1 MPSEACEQSA
11 HGPLFCKPCLFS
23 RSDVQHLSNKASHMK
38 NLHVGGARVLCNSFD
53 AGTLD

>member
-1 MPSEACEQSA
+1 MSSEACEQSA
-11 HGPLFCKPCLFS
+11 HGPLFCKPCLCS

-53 AGTLD
+53 AGTLV